1 MIPIKYILFIIIM
14 LNGLNLLAQPKEIY
28 TWFDDEVGLEN
39 SVLYNGVEFINLY
52 NPINNKHRFF
62 KTSTFS
68 NGEVTYNDQTFY
80 NVSLRYDL
88 FEDHLIVKIENQKGR
103 NQILLL
109 KEKIERFRI
118 GETQFEK
125 IGENE
130 INNAISSGFYELL
143 TENDFFKLYKWNRKE
158 LDKGI
163 KNDAVY
169 YEFNE
174 IKPVYIVKTNSEFF
188 EVKRKRD
195 LTKKY
200 PEFKSE
206 LSNFRWSSK
215 NFEKNDNQL
224 ILAINRLGQLLD

>member
-1 MIPIKYILFIIIM
+1 
-14 LNGLNLLAQPKEIY
+14 
-28 TWFDDEVGLEN
+28 
-39 SVLYNGVEFINLY
+39 
-52 NPINNKHRFF
+52 
-62 KTSTFS
+62 
-68 NGEVTYNDQTFY
+68 VTYNDQTFY

>member
-1 MIPIKYILFIIIM
+1 M